1 MQNIEAIKER
11 ESKVQAEPIRKITK
25 KGEEEIEQSFESTP
39 VEGDLPKQLPVLEAQ
54 TPGDTT
60 AEHGKHL
67 FDANCDICQG
77 KVVRAPE
84 VQERVTGAE
93 EGREEAA
100 EPQRW
105 GVGTCGCVSVSMHLC
120 SLGFYNV
127 SFVMHC
133 SYCTAGQFCRQKN
146 GAVWFEIKDFV
157 VNVFQFCL

>member
-1 MQNIEAIKER
+1 M
-11 ESKVQAEPIRKITK
+11 QAEPIRKITK

-84 VQERVTGAE
+84 VQEGVTGAE

-105 GVGTCGCVSVSMHLC
+105 GACGCVCLC
-120 SLGFYNV
+120 VCALLVHIMLDNIAPTIQLENFADKKLCNV
-127 SFVMHC
+127 QNLRFGHSQHC
-133 SYCTAGQFCRQKN
+133 
-146 GAVWFEIKDFV
+146 I
-157 VNVFQFCL
+157 CLRENIL

>member
-1 MQNIEAIKER
+1 MH
-11 ESKVQAEPIRKITK
+11 AEPIRKITK

-84 VQERVTGAE
+84 VQEGVTGAE

-105 GVGTCGCVSVSMHLC
+105 GVGACVGVSVRLC

-127 SFVMHC
+127 RQHW
-133 SYCTAGQFCRQKN
+133 SYRKAGKFCTQKN
-146 GAVWFEIKDFV
+146 GVVVFEIEDFV
-157 VNVFQFCL
+157 VHICNFVCSQHCPI